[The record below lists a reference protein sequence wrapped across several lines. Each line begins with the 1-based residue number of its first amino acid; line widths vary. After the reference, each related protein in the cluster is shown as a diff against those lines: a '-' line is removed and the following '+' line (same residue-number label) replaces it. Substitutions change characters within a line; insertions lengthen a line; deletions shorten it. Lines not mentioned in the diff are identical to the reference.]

1 MRSLRPCSDSS
12 ATPSFPSQPE
22 GKIGLPRANPRGRL
36 MLDAL
41 WAPAPRLR
49 PRDGRDCLRRGPG
62 SHAGAMQS
70 PPARPALPGDTLVL
84 LAPKGGRCSPGW
96 VGTAQAPEPAR
107 HEVNLGRAVSVLI
120 LRLLPLSLNVQLP
133 LLAPSEPLSHDSSIS
148 RAGARLMFGRKYP
161 TRGLKRVRAATGK

>member
-1 MRSLRPCSDSS
+1 MPEAAALRSVLVATLRSGPRVARPQGVTLAGCPLGASPP
-12 ATPSFPSQPE
+12 PSPRGWQ
-22 GKIGLPRANPRGRL
+22 GLP
-36 MLDAL
+36 
-41 WAPAPRLR
+41 APGARVSR
-49 PRDGRDCLRRGPG
+49 
-62 SHAGAMQS
+62 GAMQS

-96 VGTAQAPEPAR
+96 VGTVQAPEPAR